1 MEFDFWGSNG
11 SSAGSVFLVL
21 PVFPLIRSGSGSECF
36 VGVGARCRSRP
47 IRCSLSFSG
56 SCPAAGVVV
65 SFPPCSVRIERLGS
79 LECRIDRCF
88 GGSTPFF
95 TDQGAFDFY
104 LECLQLDALRVPSQP
119 VLVVAIGGIH
129 CVRVVPVAS
138 LAPYNLVGVT
148 SVPESDPMGS
158 MSLTLEGAVPMVWL
172 GSIIALRKLR
182 SVS

>member
-148 SVPESDPMGS
+148 SVP
-158 MSLTLEGAVPMVWL
+158 
-172 GSIIALRKLR
+172 
-182 SVS
+182 